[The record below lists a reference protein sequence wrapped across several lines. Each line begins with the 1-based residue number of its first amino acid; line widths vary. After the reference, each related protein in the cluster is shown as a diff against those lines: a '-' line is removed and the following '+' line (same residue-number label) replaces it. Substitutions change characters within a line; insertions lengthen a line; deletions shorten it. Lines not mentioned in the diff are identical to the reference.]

1 MEPAPRDAAVIG
13 FRPFPHR
20 HRLLNAL
27 TMKKLLAFLIAAC
40 FATCSFTAT
49 AATAGHHVKASKKK
63 HAHKK
68 SHVKRVAHKAP
79 APSTRY

>member
-1 MEPAPRDAAVIG
+1 
-13 FRPFPHR
+13 
-20 HRLLNAL
+20 
-27 TMKKLLAFLIAAC
+27 MKKLLALLIAAC

-79 APSTRY
+79 SARY